1 MDIKEIPGVV
11 VLLTLIGMLIGVG
24 LITLIALGDA
34 SRITNVVTN
43 ESHVFT
49 TNSTG
54 TALTQTEVKSVTS
67 LSNISEVLT
76 ENSDYNV
83 TIGATATYILVDAS
97 IDGNT
102 LNVTYE
108 YYTDATATT
117 AMDNAATA
125 LSSISTTWL
134 ALIITI
140 ICLSI
145 IMVLV
150 IMSFSGGR

>member
-1 MDIKEIPGVV
+1 MEVKQIPGVV

-34 SRITNVVTN
+34 SRITNVMDN
-43 ESHVFT
+43 ETHIFT

-54 TALTQTEVKSVTS
+54 TALTQTEVKAVTS
-67 LSNISEVLT
+67 LSNDSIAFT
-76 ENSDYNV
+76 EDTDYNV
-83 TIGATATYILVDAS
+83 TIGAAATYILVDAKY
-97 IDGNT
+97 DGQW
-102 LNVTYE
+102 LNASYTY
-108 YYTDATATT
+108 YSDATATT
-117 AMDNAATA
+117 AMDSAATA
-125 LSSISTTWL
+125 LSTISTTWL

-150 IMSFSGGR
+150 IKSFSGGR